1 MVSSILVLS
10 DVFFFGNVVNVVNH
24 VLAWAAHHTFL
35 AVIGSI
41 LFIAAAT
48 LVFVPHALL
57 CCGAGWAFADVC
69 GMGVGVVLG
78 LFVSFMGSCLGAV
91 LAFLRSRYMMR
102 DLVELFSRR
111 YPIVKAADRA
121 LARKG
126 YKIMLLL
133 RLCPLIPFNGLNYIG
148 GVTSCSLEAYTQ
160 ALVGILPIT
169 LLWVSVGASAEN
181 IKNRSTND
189 AGEQIFLVALLVIG
203 FFCGAAGLS
212 RVYKVARDEL
222 KKEILLD
229 KAASWHRYKASSSEL
244 STASALAD
252 DDDAALRDQG
262 VEVLSRADLGFLA
275 VLGIESMA
283 VEALQ
288 PPGQDDDD
296 DDPFWIFA

>member
-1 MVSSILVLS
+1 
-10 DVFFFGNVVNVVNH
+10 
-24 VLAWAAHHTFL
+24 
-35 AVIGSI
+35 
-41 LFIAAAT
+41 
-48 LVFVPHALL
+48 
-57 CCGAGWAFADVC
+57 
-69 GMGVGVVLG
+69 
-78 LFVSFMGSCLGAV
+78 
-91 LAFLRSRYMMR
+91 MMR
-102 DLVELFSRR
+102 DLVELFARR

-181 IKNRSTND
+181 IKNRSTNEV
-189 AGEQIFLVALLVIG
+189 GEQIFLVALLVIG

-212 RVYKVARDEL
+212 RIYKVARDEL

-229 KAASWHRYKASSSEL
+229 KAESWHRYKASSSTL
-244 STASALAD
+244 SAASRDHAD
-252 DDDAALRDQG
+252 DDGVDQG
-262 VEVLSRADLGFLA
+262 VEVLSRADLGFMA

-283 VEALQ
+283 VEARQ
-288 PPGQDDDD
+288 GPGEDDDD
-296 DDPFWIFA
+296 DDPFWVFA